1 MKSISQTRSKFATY
15 LGAVA
20 FMLTCAMSFQPSQ
33 ASAATP
39 LADTVI
45 GNQASATYTDASNAP
60 RTATSNTVKTII
72 LPVAGFT
79 LTVSQDKYSTPG
91 GTVYFGHTLTN
102 TGNSVDTFGLT
113 KANLAGGTMNFTAV
127 TLYPDNNGDG
137 LPDNFIAITT
147 TPAIPAGGLF
157 KFVVT
162 ANVPSSA
169 VTGNKDSLTVT
180 GTSGIDASTQL
191 NTDTVW
197 VTGAAVISLTK
208 SESVASGVVG
218 TSTTG
223 TTIKYTFTYTNTGNA
238 TATNVTIKDAL
249 DANLGYKT
257 GNLARWSVTGAT
269 ALTDAAGLPLQGA
282 GPTIDY
288 YTYVAGGKTN
298 IWAQINSVPAGTSGT
313 LSFDVYAA
321 TDPGVVKN
329 HLIPNT
335 GSVRYSDGAGGTK
348 TAPSNRVDF
357 VVIPNVASLAVVL
370 NDNLSTTDLTTFPN
384 AALNHTNDFIDVY
397 SATQGATVVFDN
409 VVHNT
414 GSATDTFNI
423 EPYSNGTTYQNTF
436 PAGTSFLLFKADGS
450 SPLMDTN
457 GDGVLD
463 TGPMAAA
470 GVYHVFV
477 KAILPV
483 GTTGAPAAGY
493 TYPLIA
499 TSVTNNTVSDPTIDR
514 LARITANTV
523 DMTNNVSSATAT
535 AAQGLGVF
543 ATKTLSAAANTAKP
557 ITTGT
562 INPGDSYTFVLYIN
576 NTSTVPDSF
585 DLLGSI
591 GTAGFGNVSNMP
603 KGWKLDFR
611 NSASGVCTTTGQS
624 ISNTGTINANGSKL
638 VCAVVT
644 TVSTQIAG
652 TTNIYFQTKSP
663 TSGALD
669 IKLDA
674 ITIKTL
680 RSVKITTNN
689 AGQIFPGGSIVYTH
703 IITNAGNVTEG
714 AVATATG
721 GKSIVAL
728 TLVNS
733 LAPTWTSVIYWDKN
747 NDGILD
753 PADPVV
759 TNLFA
764 LSAGT
769 GGASTAAGLIPGET
783 ATLFVK
789 VFAPLGAAINA
800 IDTATITATTTGPIS
815 GIAAP
820 AAVFNTDNTTVIA
833 GQVRLV
839 KTQALDATCNG
850 LADTAFSTTD
860 ITGKPGQCVMY
871 KIVATNAGSAD
882 VTGLKV
888 SDATPAFTTYYD
900 QSVATTTTAT
910 TAAACGG
917 GAVAVDTAN
926 AVKTV
931 RSDLGALTAPTT
943 VSAACGNAATITSSI
958 GTLTPQQFA
967 TLTFS
972 VRINP

>member
-1 MKSISQTRSKFATY
+1 MR
-15 LGAVA
+15 
-20 FMLTCAMSFQPSQ
+20 
-33 ASAATP
+33 
-39 LADTVI
+39 
-45 GNQASATYTDASNAP
+45 
-60 RTATSNTVKTII
+60 
-72 LPVAGFT
+72 LPC
-79 LTVSQDKYSTPG
+79 
-91 GTVYFGHTLTN
+91 
-102 TGNSVDTFGLT
+102 SVDTFGLT
-113 KANLAGGTMNFTAV
+113 KANLTGGTMNFTAV

-157 KFVVT
+157 KFVV
-162 ANVPSSA
+162 AGNVPSGA

-208 SESVASGVVG
+208 SESVATGVAGASG
-218 TSTTG
+218 TG
-223 TTIKYTFTYTNTGNA
+223 TVIKYTFTYTNTGNA
-238 TATNVTIKDAL
+238 TATSVTITDTL
-249 DANLGYKT
+249 DANLGYIVADT
-257 GNLARWSVTGAT
+257 ALWSVTGTTILTNVNDVAVPT
-269 ALTDAAGLPLQGA
+269 AGNPN
-282 GPTIDY
+282 I
-288 YTYVAGGKTN
+288 TYKNVAGVIT
-298 IWAQINSVPAGTSGT
+298 AVINSVPAGTSGT

-321 TDPGVVKN
+321 VDPAN
-329 HLIPNT
+329 HIIPNT
-335 GSVRYSDGAGGTK
+335 GSVTYVDGLGGTK

-357 VVIPNVASLAVVL
+357 VVTPNVASLGVTL
-370 NDNLSTTDLTTFPN
+370 DDNPSTTDAN
-384 AALNHTNDFIDVY
+384 GNNDVVLVA
-397 SATQGATVVFDN
+397 SATQGSTVVFDN

-423 EPYSNGTTYQNTF
+423 EPYANTF
-436 PAGTSFLLFKADGS
+436 PAGTSFLLFKADRS

-463 TGPMAAA
+463 TGPMLTT

-477 KAILPV
+477 KAILPSTAL
-483 GTTGAPAAGY
+483 GNNGGLGY
-493 TYPLIA
+493 TMFLRA
-499 TSVTNNTVSDPTIDR
+499 TSVTNNTVSDPTTDK
-514 LARITANTV
+514 LTTITTNTV
-523 DMTNNVSSATAT
+523 DMTNNKSIAGGAAIGNAATTGFGVNANKVAALTAT
-535 AAQGLGVF
+535 A
-543 ATKTLSAAANTAKP
+543 

-576 NTSTVPDSF
+576 NTSTVPDSY

-591 GTAGFGNVSNMP
+591 GTLAFGNVSNVP
-603 KGWKLDFR
+603 SGWTLDFR
-611 NSASGVCTTTGQS
+611 NSTSGVCTTTGQS
-624 ISNTGTINANGSKL
+624 ISNTGVINAAANKL

-652 TTNIYFQTKSP
+652 TTKIYFQAKSP

-800 IDTATITATTTGPIS
+800 IDTATITATTTGVIS
-815 GIAAP
+815 TIAAP

-850 LADTAFSTTD
+850 AADTAFSTTD

-900 QSVATTTTAT
+900 RKGSTTTTTTMTQAVACTAGAVSAVDTVADNAVTTIRSDGVAVATATTTSGT
-910 TAAACGG
+910 CG
-917 GAVAVDTAN
+917 
-926 AVKTV
+926 
-931 RSDLGALTAPTT
+931 
-943 VSAACGNAATITSSI
+943 TSSQFTSTI
-958 GTLTPQQFA
+958 GKLTPQQFA

>member
-102 TGNSVDTFGLT
+102 TGNSVDTFALALT
-113 KANLAGGTMNFTAV
+113 NLAGSMNFTAV
-127 TLYPDNNGDG
+127 TLYTDNNGDG
-137 LPDNFIAITT
+137 LPDNFTAITT

-157 KFVVT
+157 KFVVA

-169 VTGNKDSLTVT
+169 VTGNKDSLKVT

-288 YTYVAGGKTN
+288 YTYVAAGKTN

-321 TDPGVVKN
+321 VDPAN
-329 HLIPNT
+329 HIIPNT
-335 GSVRYSDGAGGTK
+335 GSVTYGDGAATPK
-348 TAPSNRVDF
+348 TITAPSNQVDF
-357 VVIPNVASLAVVL
+357 VVIPNVASLGVTL
-370 NDNLSTTDLTTFPN
+370 DDNPSTTDADVN
-384 AALNHTNDFIDVY
+384 NDVVLVA
-397 SATQGATVVFDN
+397 SATQGSTVVFDN

-414 GSATDTFNI
+414 GTATDTFNI
-423 EPYSNGTTYQNTF
+423 EPYANTF
-436 PAGTSFLLFKADGS
+436 PTGTSFLLFKSDGS

-463 TGPMAAA
+463 TGPMLAA

-477 KAILPV
+477 KAILPSTAL
-483 GTTGAPAAGY
+483 GNNGGAGY
-493 TYPLIA
+493 TMFLRA
-499 TSVTNNTVSDPTIDR
+499 TSVTNNTVSDPTTDK
-514 LARITANTV
+514 LTTITTNTV
-523 DMTNNVSSATAT
+523 DMTNNSAIPTAT
-535 AAQGLGVF
+535 TANAATTGFGVN
-543 ATKTLSAAANTAKP
+543 ATKAAAGTA
-557 ITTGT
+557 ITTAT

-576 NTSTVPDSF
+576 NTSTVPDSY

-603 KGWKLDFR
+603 KGWALDFR
-611 NSASGVCTTTGQS
+611 NSASGVCATTGQS
-624 ISNTGTINANGSKL
+624 ISNTGTINPNGSKL

-652 TTNIYFQTKSP
+652 TTNIYFQAKSP
-663 TSGALD
+663 TSNALD
-669 IKLDA
+669 VKLDA
-674 ITIKTL
+674 IKINTFRSIKIN
-680 RSVKITTNN
+680 SNN

-703 IITNAGNVTEG
+703 IITNAGNVAEG
-714 AVATATG
+714 TALVANGTTTS
-721 GKSIVAL
+721 KVVL
-728 TLVNS
+728 TLANS
-733 LAPTWTSVIYWDKN
+733 LQPTWTSVIYWDKN
-747 NDGILD
+747 NDGVLD

-759 TNLFA
+759 SDLFS

-769 GGASTAAGLIPGET
+769 AGASTAAGLDVGES

-800 IDTATITATTTGPIS
+800 IDTATITAKTTGLIS
-815 GIAAP
+815 TIAAP
-820 AAVFNTDNTTVIA
+820 SAVFNTDNTTVIA

-850 LADTAFSTTD
+850 AADTAFSTTD

-900 QSVATTTTAT
+900 RKGSTTTTT
-910 TAAACGG
+910 TMTQSAACAAGAVSAVDTVVDNAVTTIRSD
-917 GAVAVDTAN
+917 AVAVAT
-926 AVKTV
+926 
-931 RSDLGALTAPTT
+931 PTT
-943 VSAACGNAATITSSI
+943 TSGTCGNPSQFTSTI